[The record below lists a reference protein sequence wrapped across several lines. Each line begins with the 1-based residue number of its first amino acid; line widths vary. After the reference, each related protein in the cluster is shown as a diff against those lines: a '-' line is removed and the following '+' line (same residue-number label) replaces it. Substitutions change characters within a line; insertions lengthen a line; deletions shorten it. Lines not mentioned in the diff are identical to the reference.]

1 MDEPKELNLFDM
13 FGHKFPSRDERLRK
27 SYLDPVVLDRFGEIM
42 DTPETEHPG
51 LQAQLTTYLA
61 AAHILFPEESQIIY
75 KSLKKGDSNGQ

>member
-1 MDEPKELNLFDM
+1 MAESAELNLFEM

-27 SYLDPVVLDRFGEIM
+27 SYLDPVVQDRFSEIM
-42 DTPETEHPG
+42 RAPEAEHPE

-75 KSLKKGDSNGQ
+75 KSLKKDGADGQ